1 MSKTMTQTTDGHN
14 PRVIMAIAA
23 LVVVLFVLTMFAVVQ
38 RTSTTSDGAANPAN
52 HAMSGARGSG
62 FTHDPYFDSD
72 GNPTIPAV
80 SAEGSGGS
88 SSVSYDYYLDQHAK
102 LVHRLNSGSLH

>member
-1 MSKTMTQTTDGHN
+1 
-14 PRVIMAIAA
+14 V
-23 LVVVLFVLTMFAVVQ
+23 VVQ